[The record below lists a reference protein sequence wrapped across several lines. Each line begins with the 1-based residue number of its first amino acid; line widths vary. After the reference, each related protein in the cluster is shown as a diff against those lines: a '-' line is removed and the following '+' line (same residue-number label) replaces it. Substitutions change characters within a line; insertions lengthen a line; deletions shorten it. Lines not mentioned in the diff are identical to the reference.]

1 MLLRKLHTDPYLT
14 IPTIIFLAFSVVTI
28 IVAILATRPKLN
40 IGTFEDANVVNTKTN
55 LLFFGNFHKISY
67 TQYETAMRT
76 MMKDSDYLYTS
87 IVQDI
92 FHLGKV
98 FGKKYKLIRLACNL
112 FMLGII
118 ASVVAFTIAVI
129 FNSAPAETVIKN
141 SAGSPF

>member
-1 MLLRKLHTDPYLT
+1 M
-14 IPTIIFLAFSVVTI
+14 
-28 IVAILATRPKLN
+28 
-40 IGTFEDANVVNTKTN
+40 
-55 LLFFGNFHKISY
+55 SY
-67 TQYETAMRT
+67 PQYETAMRT
-76 MMKDSDYLYTS
+76 MMKDLDYLYTS

-98 FGKKYKLIRLACNL
+98 LGKKYKLIRLAYNI

-118 ASVVAFTIAVI
+118 APVVAFSIAVI